1 MRSKTTTTTT
11 QNQNRF
17 CCALLPLPLCR
28 WGGGSFSSSQKSD
41 RVDDECL
48 NHRIGNQWSLVVSNN
63 THHRRREMM
72 TSTTLKEENVLDD
85 DDDDDVN
92 DDDFDE
98 TKKNAKTTTP
108 SLRTRMRHLA
118 KLVHPD
124 ALGPNVPKEC
134 KDNNQS
140 ALAEL
145 NGVLDSITKEK
156 KFPKTGVKRL
166 KFYYIGRS
174 EEKRSVVAKRQN
186 DEEKVEDDDSDDDDD
201 KEEEELVLRAAKFML
216 KTNGGDCRNVLK
228 QSLQSLFA
236 EVLETKGSRGGG
248 HAATGSSSC
257 LGDFTWEASDWANE
271 GTKEEQERERFY
283 EERRRQTEEYERMV
297 EQRKGEDRMNSYSGS
312 NSSGSNASQATSS
325 SRSSEKEMKREQR
338 RHEKLQED
346 LKNMDP
352 LFEGIAFVPWL
363 PENEAG
369 RSRKQSVAKE
379 VVPKL
384 QKNGWDLKKESLKEV
399 WRGLRDRAVLLKGLD
414 GASAAAMHAILK
426 HSEIAEKQLG
436 PPTMKRSDTFEWF
449 D

>member
-1 MRSKTTTTTT
+1 MEERCFIST
-11 QNQNRF
+11 
-17 CCALLPLPLCR
+17 
-28 WGGGSFSSSQKSD
+28 GSSSSLFRD
-41 RVDDECL
+41 FDDDDFDDDEYRCL
-48 NHRIGNQWSLVVSNN
+48 NRIGNRCGGSLWTAV
-63 THHRRREMM
+63 RRREMM
-72 TSTTLKEENVLDD
+72 TSTTLKEENVLE
-85 DDDDDVN
+85 N
-92 DDDFDE
+92 DDDFFDDE
-98 TKKNAKTTTP
+98 TKKKNATKTPPP

-166 KFYYIGRS
+166 KFYYVGRS
-174 EEKRSVVAKRQN
+174 EEKRSGVAKRQQN
-186 DEEKVEDDDSDDDDD
+186 DEEKVEDD
-201 KEEEELVLRAAKFML
+201 KEEELVLRAAKFML

-283 EERRRQTEEYERMV
+283 EERRGQTEEYERMV

-399 WRGLRDRAVLLKGLD
+399 WRGQRDRAVLLKGLD

>member
-1 MRSKTTTTTT
+1 MRSKTTTTTTTTT

-28 WGGGSFSSSQKSD
+28 WGGGSFSSSQKSFD
-41 RVDDECL
+41 IDDECL
-48 NHRIGNQWSLVVSNN
+48 NHRIGNRCGSLVVSNNN

-72 TSTTLKEENVLDD
+72 TSTTLKEENVLE
-85 DDDDDVN
+85 N
-92 DDDFDE
+92 DDDFFDDE
-98 TKKNAKTTTP
+98 TKKKNATKTPPP

-166 KFYYIGRS
+166 KFYYVGRS
-174 EEKRSVVAKRQN
+174 EEKRSGVAKRQQN
-186 DEEKVEDDDSDDDDD
+186 DEEKVEDD
-201 KEEEELVLRAAKFML
+201 KEEELVLRAAKFML

-236 EVLETKGSRGGG
+236 EILETKGSRGGG

-283 EERRRQTEEYERMV
+283 EERKRQTEEYERMV

>member
-1 MRSKTTTTTT
+1 MTTTTLT
-11 QNQNRF
+11 
-17 CCALLPLPLCR
+17 
-28 WGGGSFSSSQKSD
+28 G
-41 RVDDECL
+41 
-48 NHRIGNQWSLVVSNN
+48 
-63 THHRRREMM
+63 
-72 TSTTLKEENVLDD
+72 KEENVLE
-85 DDDDDVN
+85 N
-92 DDDFDE
+92 DE
-98 TKKNAKTTTP
+98 TKKNRKGKP

-174 EEKRSVVAKRQN
+174 EEKSVVKSQN
-186 DEEKVEDDDSDDDDD
+186 EEKVEDDDDSEDD
-201 KEEEELVLRAAKFML
+201 KEELVLRAAKFML

-248 HAATGSSSC
+248 HAATGSSC

-297 EQRKGEDRMNSYSGS
+297 EQRKGEDRMNSSSGS
-312 NSSGSNASQATSS
+312 NSSGSITSQATSS

-436 PPTMKRSDTFEWF
+436 PPMMKRSDTFEWF